1 MRYRRPDDMLALCSV
16 LALLLFVL
24 QYFTISKFS
33 VLDSA
38 GYISL
43 GNFLENVRDKIEFDP
58 LDVVLGLGAVGVFAA
73 LVVLQVLRRRLTI
86 LLGLDLR

>member
-43 GNFLENVRDKIEFDP
+43 GHFLENVRDKIEFDP
-58 LDVVLGLGAVGVFAA
+58 LDVVWVWARWGYSRHWWFCKCYADV
-73 LVVLQVLRRRLTI
+73 
-86 LLGLDLR
+86 